1 MVHLTRIQHPHP
13 NAADV
18 PGQAMWLTGS
28 SIVTALNSLLCL
40 WFPPGGRGAAVGLL
54 GHFPVGV
61 PEVNSLRMV
70 RSKSAALGPGG
81 LGSVISSIPDPIW
94 WLCSP
99 CP

>member
-1 MVHLTRIQHPHP
+1 MGHLTRIQHPHP

-61 PEVNSLRMV
+61 PEVNSLPYGQ
-70 RSKSAALGPGG
+70 KQK
-81 LGSVISSIPDPIW
+81 
-94 WLCSP
+94 CSP
-99 CP
+99 GARRAGQCDQQYP

>member
-18 PGQAMWLTGS
+18 PGQAMWPTGS

-54 GHFPVGV
+54 GHFPVGG
-61 PEVNSLRMV
+61 P
-70 RSKSAALGPGG
+70 RSELPPVWSEAKVQPWGQEGWA
-81 LGSVISSIPDPIW
+81 V
-94 WLCSP
+94 
-99 CP
+99 